1 MGNFCRDSEH
11 ESSGE
16 SEEASSDES
25 ETESEGESET
35 ESESDENPKTD
46 TTLDVRKLQ
55 TSLYVQFLI
64 YHICTHTFL
73 NIEFCIKCET
83 FL

>member
-1 MGNFCRDSEH
+1 MGNFYRDSEH

-46 TTLDVRKLQ
+46 TTLDVRELTAIINLSH
-55 TSLYVQFLI
+55 TSL
-64 YHICTHTFL
+64 HM
-73 NIEFCIKCET
+73 CISEHRI
-83 FL
+83 LH

>member
-1 MGNFCRDSEH
+1 MKDTFCRDSEH

-46 TTLDVRKLQ
+46 TTLDVRKLHNF
-55 TSLYVQFLI
+55 TTLTVSNLSHIHNCTYMSDYRFL
-64 YHICTHTFL
+64 H
-73 NIEFCIKCET
+73 
-83 FL
+83 